1 MGDRFIIPR
10 QRGRRLLA
18 VLMVPLAVF
27 GAVSCSSGGSAPAPK
42 AIMDKAT
49 PFGDLLVPKLSA
61 SVTDGAVGVAVDSP
75 VTVNADDGV
84 LASVEMVNEN
94 GGTVEGQLSPDGV
107 RWATTERLGYN
118 RMYTL
123 TAKARGLGGA
133 ATRQLTFQTHSPHNL
148 TMPYAMPHDGEVVGI
163 GEPVAI
169 QFDEAIANREAAE
182 KAIVV
187 TTDPPVE
194 GAFYWLN
201 KREVRW
207 RPEHFWK
214 PGTNVNIAVNTYGV
228 DLGDGVFGEDNVR
241 SHFTV
246 GDEVIA
252 TADDNTKMVTVR
264 VNGDVVKTMPTSMG
278 KDSTPTASGTY
289 ILGVRFAHMIMDSS
303 TYGVPVNSPNGYH
316 RGEFRHPDVLQ
327 RSIRAFGAVVG
338 GRPRPHQ
345 HQPRLPQREPE
356 QRPMVLREHQARRHR
371 AGAQHAR
378 PAAVGDRRARRLEH
392 PMGPVARWQ
401 CQGMTPNCY
410 AAFVI

>member
-1 MGDRFIIPR
+1 
-10 QRGRRLLA
+10 
-18 VLMVPLAVF
+18 MVPLAVF
-27 GAVSCSSGGSAPAPK
+27 GAGACSGNGAPPAPK

-94 GGTVEGQLSPDGV
+94 GGTVDGQLSPDGV

-123 TAKARGLGGA
+123 TAKARGLGGV
-133 ATRQLTFQTHSPHNL
+133 ATRQLSFQTHSPHNL
-148 TMPYAMPHDGEVVGI
+148 TMPYAMPHDGEVVGV

-201 KREVRW
+201 NREVRW

-214 PGTNVNIAVNTYGV
+214 PGTKVDIAVNTYGV

-303 TYGVPVNSPNGYH
+303 TYGVPVNSPNGYRTEVDFATQMSYSGVFVH
-316 RGEFRHPDVLQ
+316 SAPWSVGAQGHTNTSHGCLNVSPSNAQWFFEHTKRGDIVR
-327 RSIRAFGAVVG
+327 
-338 GRPRPHQ
+338 
-345 HQPRLPQREPE
+345 
-356 QRPMVLREHQARRHR
+356 
-371 AGAQHAR
+371 GAQHAR

-392 PMGPVARWQ
+392 PVGSVARRQ
-401 CQGMTPNCY
+401 CQGVTPISY

>member
-1 MGDRFIIPR
+1 
-10 QRGRRLLA
+10 
-18 VLMVPLAVF
+18 MVPLAVF
-27 GAVSCSSGGSAPAPK
+27 GAGACSGNGAPPAPK

-94 GGTVEGQLSPDGV
+94 GGTVDGQLSPDGV

-123 TAKARGLGGA
+123 TAKARGLGGV
-133 ATRQLTFQTHSPHNL
+133 ATRQLSFQTHSPHNL
-148 TMPYAMPHDGEVVGI
+148 TMPYAMPHDGEVVGV

-169 QFDEAIANREAAE
+169 QFDENIANREAAE

-201 KREVRW
+201 NREVRW

-214 PGTNVNIAVNTYGV
+214 PGTKVDIAVNTYGV
-228 DLGDGVFGEDNVR
+228 DLGDGLFGEDNVR
-241 SHFTV
+241 SDFTV

-252 TADDNTKMVTVR
+252 TADDTTKMVTVR
-264 VNGDVVKTMPTSMG
+264 VNGEVVKTMPTSMG

-303 TYGVPVNSPNGYH
+303 TYGVPVNSPNGYRTEVDFATQMSYSGVFVH
-316 RGEFRHPDVLQ
+316 SAPWSV
-327 RSIRAFGAVVG
+327 
-338 GRPRPHQ
+338 
-345 HQPRLPQREPE
+345 
-356 QRPMVLREHQARRHR
+356 
-371 AGAQHAR
+371 GAQGHTNTSHGCLNVSPSNAQWFFEHTKRGDIVEVVNTLGPHLSGTEGLGDWNIPWDQWHAGN
-378 PAAVGDRRARRLEH
+378 AKA
-392 PMGPVARWQ
+392 
-401 CQGMTPNCY
+401 
-410 AAFVI
+410 

>member
-1 MGDRFIIPR
+1 
-10 QRGRRLLA
+10 LLA
-18 VLMVPLAVF
+18 VLMVPLVVF
-27 GAVSCSSGGSAPAPK
+27 GVAACGGSNSAPAPK

-49 PFGDLLVPKLSA
+49 PFSDLLVPKLSA

-94 GGTVEGQLSPDGV
+94 GRAVDGQLSPDGV
-107 RWATTERLGYN
+107 HWATTERLGYN

-123 TAKARGLGGA
+123 TAKARGLGGV

-148 TMPYAMPHDGEVVGI
+148 TMPYAMPHDGEVVGV

-169 QFDEAIANREAAE
+169 QFDEVITNREAAE

-228 DLGDGVFGEDNVR
+228 DLGDGVFGEDNIR

-264 VNGDVVKTMPTSMG
+264 VNGEVVKTMPTSMG

-303 TYGVPVNSPNGYH
+303 TYGVPVNSPNGYRTEVDFATQMSYSGVFVH
-316 RGEFRHPDVLQ
+316 SAPWSV
-327 RSIRAFGAVVG
+327 
-338 GRPRPHQ
+338 
-345 HQPRLPQREPE
+345 
-356 QRPMVLREHQARRHR
+356 
-371 AGAQHAR
+371 GAQGHTNTSHGCLNVSPSNAQWFFEHTKRGDVVQVLNTIGPPLSGTEGLGDWNIPWDQWHAGN
-378 PAAVGDRRARRLEH
+378 AKA
-392 PMGPVARWQ
+392 
-401 CQGMTPNCY
+401 
-410 AAFVI
+410 

>member
-1 MGDRFIIPR
+1 VGDRFITR
-10 QRGRRLLA
+10 QQRGRRLLA
-18 VLMVPLAVF
+18 VLMVPLAVL
-27 GAVSCSSGGSAPAPK
+27 GAAACSGSGGAPAPK

-94 GGTVEGQLSPDGV
+94 GGTVDGQLSPDGV
-107 RWATTERLGYN
+107 HWATTERLGYN

-123 TAKARGLGGA
+123 TAKARGLGGV
-133 ATRQLTFQTHSPHNL
+133 ATRQMTFQTHSPHNL
-148 TMPYAMPHDGEVVGI
+148 TMPYAAPRDGEVVGV

-303 TYGVPVNSPNGYH
+303 TYGVPVNSPNGYRTEVNFATQMSYSGVFVH
-316 RGEFRHPDVLQ
+316 SAPWSV
-327 RSIRAFGAVVG
+327 
-338 GRPRPHQ
+338 
-345 HQPRLPQREPE
+345 
-356 QRPMVLREHQARRHR
+356 
-371 AGAQHAR
+371 GAQGHTNTSHGCLNVSPSNAQWFFEHTKRGDIVEVLNTLGPPLSGTEGLGDWNIPWDQWHAGN
-378 PAAVGDRRARRLEH
+378 AKA
-392 PMGPVARWQ
+392 
-401 CQGMTPNCY
+401 
-410 AAFVI
+410 